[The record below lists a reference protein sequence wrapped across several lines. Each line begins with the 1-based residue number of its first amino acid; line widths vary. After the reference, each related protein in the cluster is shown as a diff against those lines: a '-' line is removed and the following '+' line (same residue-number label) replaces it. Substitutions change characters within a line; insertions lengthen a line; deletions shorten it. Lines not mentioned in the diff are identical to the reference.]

1 MQGIR
6 CFDMSASS
14 DEQASKRDLI
24 KRTLESVISASPI
37 ALTAGAAV
45 RIIESQTSSGRTA
58 PITSKQ
64 YTLAKKICDELAS
77 EHRLASEQRT
87 IEKNGYVISAAHYR
101 KR

>member
-1 MQGIR
+1 
-6 CFDMSASS
+6 MSGRD

-24 KRTLESVISASPI
+24 KRMLESVISASPI

-45 RIIESQTSSGRTA
+45 RIIESQSSEHGRTA

-64 YTLAKKICDELAS
+64 YTLAKKICDEL
-77 EHRLASEQRT
+77 EHEQRIACEQRM
-87 IEKNGYVISAAHYR
+87 IEKNGFLISASHYR